1 MIIIRATVIFR
12 NGNVYFHYVDDILII
27 YKNNTINIHEVLTT
41 FNNMTLTK
49 KFTMEEKAENKIN
62 LLDIAISKDDK
73 IISFNI
79 YRKPTATDTI
89 IPND

>member
-1 MIIIRATVIFR
+1 
-12 NGNVYFHYVDDILII
+12 
-27 YKNNTINIHEVLTT
+27 
-41 FNNMTLTK
+41 MTPTK